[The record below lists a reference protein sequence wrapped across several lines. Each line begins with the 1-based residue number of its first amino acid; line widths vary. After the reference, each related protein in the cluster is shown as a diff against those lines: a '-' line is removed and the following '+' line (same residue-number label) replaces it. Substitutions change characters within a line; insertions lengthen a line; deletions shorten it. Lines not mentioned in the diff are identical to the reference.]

1 MYHIQIYFVYPLDAP
16 HTGDML
22 LDMTKRKKQLTDRQ
36 LVDAA
41 GGVQAVTDMFG
52 FASTAAVYNWIGNDP
67 ERFMPKHWRMLLE
80 NKVNKW

>member
-1 MYHIQIYFVYPLDAP
+1 MAHA
-16 HTGDML
+16 GDML
-22 LDMTKRKKQLTDRQ
+22 LGMTKRKKQLTDRQ

-67 ERFMPKHWRMLLE
+67 ERFMPKHWRMILE
-80 NKVNKW
+80 NKIAAK